1 MNRLSDYQ
9 TFLTQ
14 FLRNYETT
22 GSVIPSGR
30 ALGSAL
36 CRYVGDGGAPQ
47 KILEAGPGTGA
58 VTGCIIDRLR
68 HDDQLWMVELNPTF
82 AAHLRSA
89 FKDKPAF
96 REAASRCHLIEG
108 SVQQL
113 GPRRTAVRSRHLG
126 PAAQQFLV
134 RRTCSDILQ
143 AYAKLLKPGG
153 ILSFFQYIL
162 IRPAKMFVSAGPE
175 RDRLKGVG
183 EAIEGML
190 GEREFAREWV
200 WVNVPPAWVH
210 HIQILITKTKSK
222 SDRERYRSWCVY
234 SASSLFVMLQ
244 DLLGC
249 DLRAIQCRPLR
260 RRRLSQQCLQRV
272 APVPAQQ
279 ILLLDELRP
288 QVPSASP

>member
-1 MNRLSDYQ
+1 VNRLSDYQ

-30 ALGSAL
+30 ALGAAL
-36 CRYVGDGGAPQ
+36 CRYVGDGRAPQ

-58 VTGCIIDRLR
+58 VTGCIIDRMR
-68 HDDQLWMVELNPTF
+68 HDDELWMVELNPMF
-82 AAHLRSA
+82 AAHLRTA
-89 FKDKPAF
+89 FDHKPAF
-96 REAASRCHLIEG
+96 RDAAARCHLIEG

-113 GPRRTAVRSRHLG
+113 GQVGQFDLVISGLPLNNFSTADVHN
-126 PAAQQFLV
+126 
-134 RRTCSDILQ
+134 ILQ

-183 EAIEGML
+183 DAIAGVL

-210 HIQILITKTKSK
+210 HS
-222 SDRERYRSWCVY
+222 R
-234 SASSLFVMLQ
+234 F
-244 DLLGC
+244 
-249 DLRAIQCRPLR
+249 
-260 RRRLSQQCLQRV
+260 
-272 APVPAQQ
+272 
-279 ILLLDELRP
+279 
-288 QVPSASP
+288 

>member
-30 ALGSAL
+30 ALASAL
-36 CRYVGDGGAPQ
+36 CRHVGAGGAQ

-58 VTGCIIDRLR
+58 VTGCIIDRMR
-68 HDDQLWMVELNPTF
+68 QRRRVVDGRTEFDVCRSSAQRVQDRSRRFDEVE
-82 AAHLRSA
+82 
-89 FKDKPAF
+89 
-96 REAASRCHLIEG
+96 SRCHLIEG

-113 GPRRTAVRSRHLG
+113 GQENHFDIVISGLPLNNFSSEDVRI
-126 PAAQQFLV
+126 
-134 RRTCSDILQ
+134 ILQ

-162 IRPAKMFVSAGPE
+162 IRPAKMFVSVGSE
-175 RDRLKGVG
+175 RSRLKGVG
-183 EAIEGML
+183 DAIEGML

-210 HIQILITKTKSK
+210 HI
-222 SDRERYRSWCVY
+222 R
-234 SASSLFVMLQ
+234 F
-244 DLLGC
+244 
-249 DLRAIQCRPLR
+249 
-260 RRRLSQQCLQRV
+260 
-272 APVPAQQ
+272 
-279 ILLLDELRP
+279 
-288 QVPSASP
+288 

>member
-1 MNRLSDYQ
+1 VNRLSVYQ
-9 TFLTQ
+9 TFLSQ

-22 GSVIPSGR
+22 GTVVPSGR

-36 CRYVGDGGAPQ
+36 CRYVGYGRGPQ

-58 VTGCIIDRLR
+58 VTGCIIDRMR
-68 HDDQLWMVELNPTF
+68 HEDELWMVELNPTF
-82 AAHLRSA
+82 AAHLRGA
-89 FKDKPAF
+89 FNDKPAF

-113 GPRRTAVRSRHLG
+113 GRQG
-126 PAAQQFLV
+126 EFDLV
-134 RRTCSDILQ
+134 ISGLPLNNFSSSDVQDILQ

-175 RDRLKGVG
+175 RHRLKGVG
-183 EAIEGML
+183 EAIDGVL

-210 HIQILITKTKSK
+210 HI
-222 SDRERYRSWCVY
+222 R
-234 SASSLFVMLQ
+234 F
-244 DLLGC
+244 
-249 DLRAIQCRPLR
+249 
-260 RRRLSQQCLQRV
+260 
-272 APVPAQQ
+272 
-279 ILLLDELRP
+279 
-288 QVPSASP
+288 

>member
-36 CRYVGDGGAPQ
+36 CRYVGDGSAPQ

-68 HDDQLWMVELNPTF
+68 HDDQLWMVELNPAF
-82 AAHLRSA
+82 AAHLRTA
-89 FKDKPAF
+89 FKEKPSY
-96 REAASRCHLIEG
+96 REVASRCHLIEG

-113 GPRRTAVRSRHLG
+113 GEES
-126 PAAQQFLV
+126 QFDLV
-134 RRTCSDILQ
+134 ISGLPLNNFSSEDVQHILQ

-162 IRPAKMFVSAGPE
+162 IRPAKMFVSVGPE
-175 RDRLKGVG
+175 RIRLKGVG
-183 EAIEGML
+183 DAIEGML

-210 HIQILITKTKSK
+210 HI
-222 SDRERYRSWCVY
+222 R
-234 SASSLFVMLQ
+234 F
-244 DLLGC
+244 
-249 DLRAIQCRPLR
+249 
-260 RRRLSQQCLQRV
+260 
-272 APVPAQQ
+272 
-279 ILLLDELRP
+279 
-288 QVPSASP
+288 

>member
-1 MNRLSDYQ
+1 VHRLSDYQ

-30 ALGSAL
+30 ALGTAL
-36 CRYVGDGGAPQ
+36 CRHVGHGRAGQ

-58 VTGCIIDRLR
+58 VTGCIIEKLR
-68 HDDQLWMVELNPTF
+68 PEDELWMVELNPTF
-82 AAHLRSA
+82 ASHLRSA
-89 FKDKPAF
+89 FEEKPTF
-96 REAASRCHLIEG
+96 RDVADRCHLIEG

-113 GPRRTAVRSRHLG
+113 GHEGHFDLVISGLPLNNFSSDDVRK
-126 PAAQQFLV
+126 
-134 RRTCSDILQ
+134 ILQ

-162 IRPAKMFVSAGPE
+162 IRPAKMFVSVGPE

-183 EAIEGML
+183 DAIEGVL

-210 HIQILITKTKSK
+210 HI
-222 SDRERYRSWCVY
+222 R
-234 SASSLFVMLQ
+234 F
-244 DLLGC
+244 
-249 DLRAIQCRPLR
+249 
-260 RRRLSQQCLQRV
+260 
-272 APVPAQQ
+272 
-279 ILLLDELRP
+279 
-288 QVPSASP
+288 